1 MWTERE
7 GLPEG
12 LLQRPAGHLHE
23 VLDGPTLI
31 HLPGRMTAPLAVTVL
46 LHGNED
52 TGWEAVR
59 ALLQRHAGRD
69 LPRALSLFIGNVA
82 AAREGVRHLEGQPDY
97 NRVWRGEGT
106 PEHTMMAEVVA
117 AFHRRQPFASIDIHN
132 NTGINPHYGCVNILE
147 PHYLH
152 LATLFS
158 RTVVYFRSPATV
170 QSRAMSRV
178 CPAVTVECGRVGQSH
193 GVDHAVEFL
202 EAALQL
208 TALPEH
214 PPADHD
220 YDLYHTVATVRVP
233 DGVAFTFGEP
243 AGDLSFLPDLDRLNF
258 RELPA
263 GTTLAQVRTPRGG
276 VAAWSE
282 AGERVTDR
290 YFETVDGELRTRL
303 TVMPSMLSTDAAA
316 VRDDCLCYL
325 MERLDHNNARH
336 GGRAFAPD
344 SL

>member
-7 GLPEG
+7 GVPEG
-12 LLQRPAGHLHE
+12 LLQRPAEHLHE

-31 HLPGRMTAPLAVTVL
+31 HLPGRMARPLAVTVL
-46 LHGNED
+46 LHGNET

-59 ALLQRHAGRD
+59 ALLQRYAGRD

-106 PEHTMMAEVVA
+106 AEHTMMAEVVE
-117 AFHRRQPFASIDIHN
+117 AFRRREPFASIDIHN
-132 NTGINPHYGCVNILE
+132 NTGINPHYGCVNRLE
-147 PHYLH
+147 PQYLH

-158 RTVVYFRSPATV
+158 RTVVYFLYPESV
-170 QSRAMSRV
+170 QSRAMSAV
-178 CPAVTVECGRVGQSH
+178 CPAVTVECGRSGQSR

-202 EAALQL
+202 EAALAL
-208 TALPEH
+208 AALPEQ

-220 YDLYHTVATVRVP
+220 YDLFHTVAAVRVP
-233 DGVAFTFGEP
+233 EEVAFTFGEP

-258 RELPA
+258 RELPP
-263 GTTLAQVRTPRGG
+263 GTTLARVRTPNGA
-276 VAAWSE
+276 VEAWSE
-282 AGERVTDR
+282 EGDLVTGR
-290 YFETVDGELRTRL
+290 YFDTVDGELRTRL
-303 TVMPSMLSTDAAA
+303 PVMPSMLCTNAEA

-325 MERLDHNNARH
+325 MERLDHD
-336 GGRAFAPD
+336 RAGPAG
-344 SL
+344 S